1 MVRPTAKR
9 ARESKLLLELQRD
22 HDYSMSMMPER
33 DRQGTMVT
41 LPTSKTR
48 KPGTMR
54 MVQFVKLAVPD
65 DSALGRAL
73 LKTPSH
79 TNRRK
84 AKRP

>member
-1 MVRPTAKR
+1 VSTAKR

-22 HDYSMSMMPER
+22 HGYTMSMLPER

-48 KPGTMR
+48 RPGSFR
-54 MVQFVKLAVPD
+54 LVQFVKLAVPD

-73 LKTPSH
+73 RKTPSPK
-79 TNRRK
+79 RRK
-84 AKRP
+84 ASRLP